1 MTIPLLLL
9 AAAFVLILANGFFVA
24 AEFGLVTVERAEAE
38 KAAAEGDRRA
48 RTVVEAL
55 KQLSFQLSGTQLGI
69 TITSLVVGMLAEPA
83 LAELLRG
90 PLAALGLPEGVLS
103 PLAVVVGML
112 LASAIQM
119 VIGELVPKNWAV
131 SRPLQVARF
140 VAGPQHVFARLFRP
154 VISALN
160 TVANR
165 LVRALGVEPAEEL
178 ASARTPGELVSLAR
192 HSAQA
197 GTLEQDTADLFVR
210 TLSLGD
216 LTAQHVMTPRVK
228 VSALQSSATA
238 EDVVNLTR
246 ATGLSRFPVYRER
259 IDEIVGMVHLKDAL
273 AVPVHDRLR
282 TTVGRIAQPPVL
294 VPETLPVRPLLT
306 RLRSEQP
313 IAVVVDEYGGTAGV
327 VTLEDIVEEL
337 VGEVRDEHDGL
348 DLPELAVAPPED
360 GRPSWDVDGGLRVDV
375 LRRIGLDAPEGP
387 YETVAG
393 LVADLLGRIP
403 APGDRTDLPGWRLT
417 VRQVDHYHAERVR
430 LTRTDPAVETHA
442 ASSPPAPR
450 TASAASAPA
459 RPAAAQAS
467 APGGS
472 SAPVP
477 AAAPWSMTAAPGPG
491 TGTVLPHAVPGG
503 AAQTAER
510 RGGTAATGREAV
522 PDGDAD
528 TSGRAGRPARS
539 GSQAEAVR

>member
-9 AAAFVLILANGFFVA
+9 AAAFLLILANGFFVA
-24 AEFGLVTVERAEAE
+24 AEFGLVTVERPEAE
-38 KAAAEGDRRA
+38 RAAAEGDRRA
-48 RTVVEAL
+48 RTVVQSL
-55 KQLSFQLSGTQLGI
+55 KELSFQLSGTQLGI

-83 LAELLRG
+83 LAELLHG
-90 PLAALGLPEGVLS
+90 PITALGIPEG
-103 PLAVVVGML
+103 AVSGVAVAVGML
-112 LASAIQM
+112 IASAVQM

-140 VAGPQHVFARLFRP
+140 VAGPQHLFARVFRP
-154 VISALN
+154 VIAGLN
-160 TVANR
+160 SVANR
-165 LVRALGVEPAEEL
+165 LVRALGIEPTEEL

-210 TLSLGD
+210 TLSLGE

-259 IDEIVGMVHLKDAL
+259 IDEVVGMVHLKDAL
-273 AVPVHDRLR
+273 AVPAADRLR
-282 TTVGRIAQPPVL
+282 TPVGRIARPALL

-327 VTLEDIVEEL
+327 VTLEDIVEEI
-337 VGEVRDEHDGL
+337 VGEVRDEHDDVL
-348 DLPELAVAPPED
+348 NEPPELAAAPAED
-360 GRPSWDVDGGLRVDV
+360 GRPAWDADGSCRVDI
-375 LRRIGLDAPEGP
+375 LQRIGLDVPEGP

-403 APGDRTDLPGWRLT
+403 VPGDKAELPGWRLS
-417 VRQVDHYHAERVR
+417 VRQVGHYRAERVR
-430 LTRTDPAVETHA
+430 LV
-442 ASSPPAPR
+442 R
-450 TASAASAPA
+450 TAPVVEAA
-459 RPAAAQAS
+459 R
-467 APGGS
+467 
-472 SAPVP
+472 
-477 AAAPWSMTAAPGPG
+477 
-491 TGTVLPHAVPGG
+491 
-503 AAQTAER
+503 
-510 RGGTAATGREAV
+510 
-522 PDGDAD
+522 
-528 TSGRAGRPARS
+528 
-539 GSQAEAVR
+539 